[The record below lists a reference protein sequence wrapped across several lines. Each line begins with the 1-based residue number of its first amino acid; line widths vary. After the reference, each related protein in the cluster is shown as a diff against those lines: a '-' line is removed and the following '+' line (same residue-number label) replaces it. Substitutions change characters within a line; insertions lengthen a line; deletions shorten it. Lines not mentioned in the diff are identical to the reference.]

1 MASSNIAR
9 LGVVLGLDM
18 AEFSANI
25 DKAISE
31 NRKLKNEIQRHTNA
45 AVKELNE
52 LTEATADYG
61 REVTKVEQI
70 QRQIASGKF
79 ASATDDMKQRLL
91 AQAAAYDAKVAAEKK
106 SFDGTKLTMQ
116 QQQQLAYQTTDLVT
130 QIASGQNALIALLQ
144 QGGQLKDSMGGF
156 SNMFK
161 VLAAQITPFR
171 IAMFGAAAA
180 IGSVTLAMIQ
190 GYLES
195 DKLNKQLILT
205 NNYAQL
211 NQKSFIDLAAT
222 ISDKTNVTIGKTRD
236 ILMSLVSSGKVSG
249 DAMQSVAQAMA
260 LVSKFT
266 GETAE
271 EVSERLLPALNGG
284 ASGVK
289 GLNDVM
295 KFLTIEQYRQI
306 EALEKAG
313 NKQDAMR
320 IAADAL
326 TARLEMQ
333 KQSLSPLEKAW
344 QKVKDAA
351 SNAWNAMMGIGRM
364 ESTQERLDRT
374 VKALNNAYK
383 ELNDAP
389 GYQKGQKAGRVASL
403 EQLKLEL
410 ERQIAEE
417 KKAAEK
423 GAEEAKKID
432 LYAKAGGLQK
442 ELALNDEYLKLRT
455 QNRYE
460 NAMFEAGMTQKIYL
474 EAEQKTA
481 LARQEMARKNR
492 DENNVFEKQNAAIL
506 AQQLI
511 EIERDKQSKLREIS
525 MRELLFAEELRQQNR
540 QDETDEI
547 VRKDELYKSMVRNNQ
562 ATVEGLQE
570 DQRKLELQEKLI
582 GLSSKEVALETI
594 RLKYE
599 EQRRRLRLN
608 QDLSPAK
615 KEGLERQIDQAEQIE
630 RNNAL
635 IQDSIIRIGQVHDAV
650 FGNMMNAIERFVRTG
665 KMSFRDMARSI
676 IQDLLMIQIRAQAT
690 ALFSMLIGNFGA
702 AFTYGTNIGSQQ
714 TSMLAAQDAWF
725 KGPRAAGGPVNS
737 DGAYLVG
744 ERGPELFVP
753 RSAGTIVPNHAMG
766 VGGTTNVTNYN
777 IQAIDVK
784 SFEDRLMG
792 SSNAI
797 WAANLYAQK
806 RLPLGAGR
814 M

>member
-45 AVKELNE
+45 AVKELNA

-70 QRQIASGKF
+70 QRQIAAGKF

-106 SFDGTKLTMQ
+106 SFDGTKLTMAQ
-116 QQQQLAYQTTDLVT
+116 QQALAFQTTDLVT
-130 QIASGQNALIALLQ
+130 QIASGQNALVALLQ

-161 VLAAQITPFR
+161 VLAAQITPLR
-171 IAMFGAAAA
+171 IGLFGVAAA
-180 IGSVTLAMIQ
+180 IGAVATAAVQ

-211 NQKSFIDLAAT
+211 TQKSFIDLAAT
-222 ISDKTNVTIGKTRD
+222 IGDKTNTTIGKMRD

-271 EVSERLLPALNGG
+271 EVSQRLLPALSGG
-284 ASGVK
+284 AAGVK

-295 KFLTIEQYRQI
+295 KFLTAEQYRQI
-306 EALEKAG
+306 EALEKVG
-313 NKQDAMR
+313 NKQEAMR

-326 TARLEMQ
+326 TARLEIQ
-333 KQSLSPLEKAW
+333 KQSLSPLEQAW
-344 QKVKDAA
+344 QKVKEAA
-351 SNAWNAMMGIGRM
+351 SNAWNAMMGMGRM

-389 GYQKGQKAGRVASL
+389 GYQKAQKAGRVASL
-403 EQLKLEL
+403 EQLKAEL

-423 GAEEAKKID
+423 GAEEAQKID

-442 ELALNDEYLKLRT
+442 QLALDDEYQKLRT
-455 QNRYE
+455 QNQYE
-460 NAMFEAGMTQKIYL
+460 NAILNAGMTQKIYL
-474 EAEQKTA
+474 EAEEKIA

-492 DENNVFEKQNAAIL
+492 DENFVFETRNAQIL
-506 AQQLI
+506 AEQI
-511 EIERDKQSKLREIS
+511 VEINREKTRKLREIS
-525 MRELLFAEELRQQNR
+525 LRELLDAHEMRERNREEEYAEM
-540 QDETDEI
+540 
-547 VRKDELYKSMVRNNQ
+547 VRKDELFKTAVKNNQ
-562 ATVEGLQE
+562 ATIEGLE
-570 DQRKLELQEKLI
+570 ADQRKLELQEKLI
-582 GLSSKEVALETI
+582 GLSSKEIALETI

-599 EQRRRLRLN
+599 EQRRALRRD
-608 QDLSPAK
+608 QDLAPEK
-615 KEGLERQIDQAEQIE
+615 KEQLERQLDQAEQIE
-630 RNNAL
+630 RANAA
-635 IQDSIIRIGQVHDAV
+635 IQDSIIRMGQVHDAV

-676 IQDLLMIQIRAQAT
+676 IQDLIMIQIRAQAT
-690 ALFSMLIGNFGA
+690 ALFSMLMGNIGA
-702 AFTYGTNIGSQQ
+702 AFRYGTNIGSQQ
-714 TSMLAAQDAWF
+714 TSMLAAQDAFF
-725 KGPRAAGGPVNS
+725 KADGGPVAGNQP
-737 DGAYLVG
+737 YIVG

-753 RSAGTIVPNHAMG
+753 RGAGTIIPNHAMG
-766 VGGTTNVTNYN
+766 AASTTNVTNYN
-777 IQAIDVK
+777 INAIDVK
-784 SFEDRLMG
+784 SFEERIMG
-792 SSNAI
+792 SSGAV

-806 RLPLGAGR
+806 RLPLGTGR